1 MSIEHVIKRDGRR
14 VAFDPEKI
22 AAAIAAAGAATG
34 EFDQAVAGLL
44 SRRVC
49 LNLGDGEPGI
59 ETIQDKVEAAL
70 VAAGYWRTARAY
82 IVYRERHAQ
91 LRSLGGTLL
100 DVESSMEEY
109 LEQRDW
115 RVNANANQGYSLGGL
130 ILNVAGK
137 VTANYWLEHLY
148 SPEAGAAHRAGDLHI
163 HDLDM
168 LSGYCAGWSLRQ
180 LLTEGFNGVPG
191 KVEAT
196 PPRHMSAA
204 IGQIVNFLGTLQ
216 NEWAGAQ
223 AFSSFDTYMA
233 PFVRRDAMDYRSVKQ
248 AMQELIYN
256 LNVPSRWGTQT
267 PFTNLTFDWTCPA
280 DLREQI
286 PYIGGEEMP
295 FCYGE
300 LQAEMDLINRAYI
313 EVMMAGDA
321 RGRAFTFPIPTYNIT
336 PDFDWNHPNTD
347 LLFEMTAKYGLP
359 YFQNFL
365 NSDLEPH
372 MVRSMCC
379 RLQLDLRELLKR
391 GNGLF
396 GSAEQTGSVGVVTV
410 NCARLGYLHAG
421 DEARLLRALDRLLD
435 LGRDVLETKRKVVQR
450 YMDQGLYPYSKRYL
464 GSLRN
469 HFSTLGVN
477 GLNEMIRNFSGDRLD
492 IAKPDG
498 QAMALRLLDHVRGRI
513 AEFQQQT
520 GHLYNLEA
528 TPAEGTTYRFA
539 REDRKRWPDILQAG
553 TAEQPYYTNSSQL
566 PVGYTDDPFTALAMQ
581 EALQGKYTGGTV
593 LHLYMNEA
601 VSSAT
606 SCKLLVQRA
615 LANFRLPYLTITP
628 TFSICPRHGYLS
640 GRHEFCPK
648 CDAELL
654 ARHPTHPNPKPGDN
668 NHDHPNAGTSVG
680 PTAAG
685 ATHPLRDLDPGN
697 GLPPAGQLVQHR

>member
-1 MSIEHVIKRDGRR
+1 MQPTHLIKRQGQI
-14 VAFDPEKI
+14 VPFDADKI
-22 AAAIAAAGAATG
+22 TGALLRAGAATG
-34 EFDQAVAGLL
+34 QFGAAEAKSLTALVLARLANQP
-44 SRRVC
+44 C
-49 LNLGDGEPGI
+49 PEI
-59 ETIQDKVEAAL
+59 ETVQNHAEAVL
-70 VAAGYWRTARAY
+70 VAAGFWPTARAY
-82 IVYRERHAQ
+82 IVYREQHAR
-91 LRSLGGTLL
+91 LREQARTLV
-100 DVESSMEEY
+100 DVETSMVEY

-137 VTANYWLEHLY
+137 VTAQYWLSHVF
-148 SPEAGAAHRAGDLHI
+148 SPEAGRAHREADLHI

-196 PPRHMSAA
+196 PPRHLSAA

-233 PFVRRDAMDYRSVKQ
+233 PFIRRDKLSYGEVKQ

-267 PFTNLTFDWTCPA
+267 PFTNLTFDWTCPQ
-280 DLREQI
+280 DIQQQI
-286 PYIGGEEMP
+286 PYIGGEECP
-295 FCYGE
+295 FSYGE
-300 LQAEMDLINRAYI
+300 LQAEMDMINRAYI

-321 RGRAFTFPIPTYNIT
+321 KGRAFTFPIPTYNIT
-336 PDFDWNHPNTD
+336 PDFDWDHPNTTR
-347 LLFEMTAKYGLP
+347 LFEMTAKYGLP

-365 NSDLEPH
+365 NSELQPH

-396 GSAEQTGSVGVVTV
+396 GSAEQTGSIGVVTI
-410 NCARLGYLHAG
+410 NCARLGHVFRG
-421 DEARLLRALDRLLD
+421 DEAGLLARLDQLLD
-435 LGRDVLETKRKVVQR
+435 IGRDVLEVKRKQVQR
-450 YMDQGLYPYSKRYL
+450 YMDQGLYPYTKRYL
-464 GSLRN
+464 GTLRN

-477 GLNEMIRNFSGDRLD
+477 GINEMIRNFSADAHD
-492 IAKPDG
+492 ITSDWGHAL
-498 QAMALRLLDHVRGRI
+498 AMRLLDHIRARI
-513 AEFQQQT
+513 VSFQEQT

-539 REDRKRWPDILQAG
+539 REDLKRWPDILQAG

-566 PVGYTDDPFTALAMQ
+566 PVGFTDDPF
-581 EALQGKYTGGTV
+581 EALLRQDALQCQYTGGTV

-601 VSSAT
+601 ISDAEA
-606 SCKLLVQRA
+606 CKTLVRRA
-615 LANFRLPYLTITP
+615 LSNFRLPYLTITP
-628 TFSICPRHGYLS
+628 TFSICPKHGYLS
-640 GRHEFCPK
+640 GRHEFCPR
-648 CDAELL
+648 CDTELL
-654 ARHPTHPNPKPGDN
+654 ARQPHCC
-668 NHDHPNAGTSVG
+668 DH
-680 PTAAG
+680 
-685 ATHPLRDLDPGN
+685 
-697 GLPPAGQLVQHR
+697 